1 MNNWFSQHIQTLELV
16 LRRFKTNKLSTLLIC
31 LAIGVTLALPSI
43 LYTVLDTANGFANN
57 VKSESKISVF
67 LTLNHDD
74 AAVGNITTALKN
86 DAQIN
91 SFKFVSKDDALKNL
105 QAAVANKDV
114 PSSNDILSSLQNN
127 PLPDAFLIEPKQLD
141 DNSIASLKSTLSKLD
156 GVEEVIV
163 DGAWLKRLNAL
174 LALGQKTLSIVAGL
188 LAFALIAVIGNTVR
202 MQILT
207 QQAEIELS
215 YLIGATKSFIRRPF
229 LYAGALYGLLGGLFA
244 LLITFVSVALF
255 NQSLGPLAAE
265 YQANFSLH
273 LPSFSIC
280 LVICAVAL
288 LLGIIAAYLA
298 VSKSLSQ
305 KSP

>member
-1 MNNWFSQHIQTLELV
+1 MNNWFSQHMQILELV

-43 LYTVLDTANGFANN
+43 LYTVLDSANSLASN

-67 LTLNHDD
+67 LTLNHDA
-74 AAVGNITTALKN
+74 AAVETITTALKN
-86 DAQIN
+86 EAQIN
-91 SFKFVSKDDALKNL
+91 RFTFVSKADALKSL
-105 QAAVANKDV
+105 QAADANKDV
-114 PSSNDILSSLQNN
+114 LNSLQNN
-127 PLPDAFLIEPKQLD
+127 PLPDAFFIEPKQLD
-141 DNSIASLKSTLSKLD
+141 NDSIASLKSTLSKLD

-163 DGAWLKRLNAL
+163 DGAWLNRLNAL
-174 LALGQKTLSIVAGL
+174 LALGQKALSIVAGL
-188 LAFALIAVIGNTVR
+188 LAFALVAVIGNTLR

-244 LLITFVSVALF
+244 LLITFVSVVLF
-255 NQSLGPLAAE
+255 NQSLAPLAAE

-280 LVICAVAL
+280 LVICALAL

-305 KSP
+305 KLP

>member
-1 MNNWFSQHIQTLELV
+1 MNNWFSQHMQTLELV

-43 LYTVLDTANGFANN
+43 LYTVLDSANSLASN

-74 AAVGNITTALKN
+74 AAVETITTALKN
-86 DAQIN
+86 EAQIN
-91 SFKFVSKDDALKNL
+91 RFTFVSKDDALKNL
-105 QAAVANKDV
+105 QAADANKDV
-114 PSSNDILSSLQNN
+114 LNSLRNN
-127 PLPDAFLIEPKQLD
+127 PLPDAFFIEPKQLD
-141 DNSIASLKSTLSKLD
+141 NDSIASLKSTLSKLD

-163 DGAWLKRLNAL
+163 DGAWLNRLNAL
-174 LALGQKTLSIVAGL
+174 LALGQKALSIVAGL
-188 LAFALIAVIGNTVR
+188 LAFALVAVIGNTLR

-244 LLITFVSVALF
+244 LLITFVSVVLF
-255 NQSLGPLAAE
+255 NQSLAPLAAE

-280 LVICAVAL
+280 LVICALAL

-305 KSP
+305 KLL

>member
-1 MNNWFSQHIQTLELV
+1 MNNCFSQHLQTLELV
-16 LRRFKTNKLSTLLIC
+16 LRRFRTNKLSTLLIC

-43 LYTVLDTANGFANN
+43 LYTVLDSAKGLANN

-67 LTLNHDD
+67 LTLIHDD
-74 AAVGNITTALKN
+74 AVVETITTALKN
-86 DAQIN
+86 EAQIN
-91 SFKFVSKDDALKNL
+91 RFKFVSKDDALKDL
-105 QAAVANKDV
+105 QAADANKDV
-114 PSSNDILSSLQNN
+114 LNSLQNN
-127 PLPDAFLIEPKQLD
+127 PLPDAFFIEPKQLD
-141 DNSIASLKSTLSKLD
+141 NDSIASLKSTLGKLD

-174 LALGQKTLSIVAGL
+174 LALGQKALSIVTGL
-188 LAFALIAVIGNTVR
+188 LAFALVAVIGNTLR

-280 LVICAVAL
+280 LVICALAL

-298 VSKSLSQ
+298 VSKSLSH
-305 KSP
+305 KMP